1 MREKLSTETGLSMRV
16 IQGEKDIIKFLQF
29 RLSVWFQN
37 RRSKERRMK
46 QIKQCDLS
54 KRMYSTEA
62 DFHYQGKNKI
72 CKNTFKIE
80 FQL

>member
-62 DFHYQGKNKI
+62 DFHYQGKKI
-72 CKNTFKIE
+72 DLQKH
-80 FQL
+80 FQN